1 MREEN
6 RQRECET
13 ALMNLHREAEGE
25 VLEAETRG
33 LLEKHLTGCTE
44 CRRAREELRIL
55 SEALLAALPQ
65 IVACDFSERVRAR
78 LASPKLRW
86 KQRCFALLVH
96 PMIQMAAVGGLAS
109 LIAWIALS
117 PPQGLA
123 VPLVRLAFPKVDF
136 SAYIPAGGQVYIDE
150 ATRNLSV
157 WSHSLTAP
165 VGGLADWAANR
176 FDSLR
181 AGVMWPPLNP
191 SWWLWVG
198 FALALVANVALRRTV
213 PARATGD

>member
-33 LLEKHLTGCTE
+33 LLEEHLTGCTD

-65 IVACDFSERVRAR
+65 TVACDFSERVRAR

-96 PMIQMAAVGGLAS
+96 PMMQVAAVGGLAS

-117 PPQGLA
+117 PTQSLTMPLA
-123 VPLVRLAFPKVDF
+123 RIAFPQVDF
-136 SAYIPAGGQVYIDE
+136 AACIPSGAQVYFDD
-150 ATRNLSV
+150 ATRNLSM
-157 WSHSLTAP
+157 WGHALTAP
-165 VGGLADWAANR
+165 VAGLADWAANR

-181 AGVMWPPLNP
+181 AGMMWPPLNP

-198 FALALVANVALRRTV
+198 FALALVANVTLRRTV
-213 PARATGD
+213 PARETGA